1 MHLFQFAHALKLNPK
16 GDIAY
21 FDDNPEEEAKLLD
34 RLQKNRLFKLLN
46 LVRTKYPQG
55 NAIGLYTPIPGTT
68 NTDYTEREAK
78 NALAPVQRYQCEQIN
93 IDSFISYSQIDA
105 YNLENSLEERL
116 NQLLDDN
123 LLKGLLMVGL
133 NGKSRA
139 STSNAEQ
146 NPLAQDVKKGWL
158 PKIREGKPQAVIN
171 GATVG
176 EGQEYKSLNALIKQ
190 GLSKISPA
198 YAMGGDMIAICGREI
213 VGEEIIQLEHND
225 LSENLADLLTLCQK
239 TKGGLKAISIPYF
252 PSNAILITRL
262 DNLAMYIHLG
272 NIRRYVI
279 DYSQKD
285 QMQTFYSLNV
295 DYLIED
301 LNACCLIE
309 NIEIVE

>member
-34 RLQKNRLFKLLN
+34 RLQQNRLFKLLH

-55 NAIGLYTPIPGTT
+55 NAVGLYTPIPGTT

-158 PKIREGKPQAVIN
+158 QKIREGKPQAVIN
-171 GATVG
+171 SATVG
-176 EGQEYKSLNALIKQ
+176 EGQEYKSINALIKQ

-262 DNLAMYIHLG
+262 DNLGMYIHLG

-279 DYSQKD
+279 DYPKKD

-301 LNACCLIE
+301 LTACCLIE
-309 NIEIVE
+309 NIEVVE